1 MEINEEDVERALAT
15 LKQGGVLVFPTET
28 SYGLGCDAT
37 NPQATERIM
46 RMKDRPRD
54 QALSVLVSDRAMVE
68 VYGKVD
74 PVLESIIG
82 KHWPGPLTIVFPTT
96 NPFLSPDCV
105 HGGTIAMRIS
115 SHPIA
120 QRLVTALGKPLVATS
135 ANVHGHSAAYSIEE
149 ARKQFAQ
156 RDDGPDA
163 YLDGGVLSEV
173 PASMIIECVKG
184 EIVVHRM
191 GSFKL

>member
-1 MEINEEDVERALAT
+1 
-15 LKQGGVLVFPTET
+15 
-28 SYGLGCDAT
+28 
-37 NPQATERIM
+37 
-46 RMKDRPRD
+46 
-54 QALSVLVSDRAMVE
+54 
-68 VYGKVD
+68 
-74 PVLESIIG
+74 
-82 KHWPGPLTIVFPTT
+82 
-96 NPFLSPDCV
+96 
-105 HGGTIAMRIS
+105 MRIS

-163 YLDGGVLSEV
+163 YLDGGVLPEV